1 MRFST
6 CDFITDRSIASYQEI
21 VQSIPVKD
29 KLATLALTMM
39 VPLKWQTQR
48 FIQNSSYMADL

>member
-1 MRFST
+1 MTFFT

-39 VPLKWQTQR
+39 VPLK
-48 FIQNSSYMADL
+48 